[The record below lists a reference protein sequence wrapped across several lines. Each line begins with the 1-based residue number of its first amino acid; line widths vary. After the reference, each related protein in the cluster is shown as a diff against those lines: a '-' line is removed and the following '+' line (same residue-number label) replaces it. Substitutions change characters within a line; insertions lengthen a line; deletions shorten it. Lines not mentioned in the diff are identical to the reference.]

1 MGKARFS
8 VSALLVLLLLLAGM
22 VSVSAKGQTEGAETV
37 KKGGIITIGASQNWI
52 KDVDREIAAD
62 FEKETGIKID
72 YQVNPDDQYTQIIKT
87 KLNTGE
93 SPDVFMWPAGFT
105 LRQLPLDKVLDLS
118 GEPWVRRLK
127 DWAKASGTVDGKV
140 LGLNT
145 WSIDG
150 WGMVYNTAIFDKYG
164 LKAPRNYKEFA
175 AVCETLSKNGIVPVY
190 EIPIDLWHTQ
200 LFMSEVTAV
209 ANAANPGLY
218 EKLNTNQLKLS
229 DVKELELCLTQIKE
243 MADKG
248 WFGPTYMSDKWTNA
262 TEALGTGKYAM
273 FLGYTSW
280 QMEAAKDYPQSGA
293 EKWKMFP
300 SPLGAIG
307 DVQTFGTSAGGELQL
322 VYKNGKNIDL
332 VKKWFN
338 YKTQVAVLDK
348 FYAGRA
354 DLGNPSFPEVTKA
367 PTAGLAS
374 ITEAV
379 KGNFQPDADAGILFW
394 DMMGN
399 GAQVQAM
406 LTGSLTPKQVLQN
419 MDTARIKVAK
429 TAGVSGF

>member
-1 MGKARFS
+1 MGKARYLMIL
-8 VSALLVLLLLLAGM
+8 AMALLLLAGI
-22 VSVSAKGQTEGAETV
+22 STAYAGGSGEAAGSAKMTGTITV
-37 KKGGIITIGASQNWI
+37 GASQNWI

-62 FEKETGIKID
+62 FTKETGITID
-72 YQVNPDDQYTQIIKT
+72 YQVNPDDQYTNIIKT

-93 SPDVFMWPAGFT
+93 APDIFMWPAGFE

-118 GEPWVRRLK
+118 GEPWVGRLK
-127 DWAKASGTVDGKV
+127 DWAKKSGTVDGKLV
-140 LGLNT
+140 GLNT

-150 WGMVYNTAIFDKYG
+150 WGMVYNTAIFDTYS
-164 LKAPRNYKEFA
+164 LKPPKNYAEFM
-175 AVCETLSKNGIVPVY
+175 AVCATLAKNGIIPVY

-200 LFMSEVTAV
+200 LFLDEIASD
-209 ANAANPGLY
+209 ANINAPGLY
-218 EKLNTNQLKLS
+218 EKLNTNKAKFA
-229 DVKELELCLTQIKE
+229 DVPEFMACLNAIKE

-248 WFGPTYMSDKWTNA
+248 YFGPTYMSDKWTGA

-280 QMEAAKDYPQSGA
+280 QMEVAHDYPSSGA

-307 DVQTFGTSAGGELQL
+307 DMKSFGTSAGGELQL
-322 VYKNGKNIDL
+322 VYKSSKNIAL
-332 VKKWFN
+332 VKKWLA
-338 YKTQVAVLDK
+338 YKTGVAVLNK
-348 FYAGRA
+348 YYAGRA

-374 ITEAV
+374 MTDAV
-379 KGNFQPDADAGILFW
+379 KGNFVPDGTTGILFW

-399 GAQVQAM
+399 GSLIQGMLAGQMTPTQA
-406 LTGSLTPKQVLQN
+406 LDAIDAGR
-419 MDTARIKVAK
+419 AKVAK
-429 TAGVSGF
+429 AAGTAGF